1 MKSASLPQH
10 DRGENQGS
18 ASLSDLLK
26 VLQAVSGSHIQGQG
40 HQIKLFQPLNFD
52 PIPTYNLQPGS

>member
-18 ASLSDLLK
+18 ASLSDLLN

-52 PIPTYNLQPGS
+52 PIPT